1 MEFVCLCQ
9 WDVAA
14 GAGFRK
20 GVLVT
25 SSTTLTD
32 VGAGSFLARF
42 LNGARFAASGI
53 TLTLKSQRLILWS
66 LVPMLVQAAIFAAL
80 VVVGSRFLDDVM
92 TRVAPEQGHWYSFIG
107 SVLYVALVV
116 LLVVASVIAS
126 IFIASVVCD
135 PFYDV
140 LSEATESVLL
150 GREVGL
156 PFSVP
161 LVVRGIVLELGAT
174 LWRLTIFLAVALPLW
189 LIGLTGV
196 GSIIAVPASLAWS
209 WMFVALAFLSRSMAR
224 HYIPG
229 KKRMSALFEQKACAL
244 GFGAVG
250 WVMAYIPL
258 TAPFLVVGA
267 TRMYLAL
274 AAHDRIASNLT
285 PQDKATLRGAA

>member
-1 MEFVCLCQ
+1 M
-9 WDVAA
+9 
-14 GAGFRK
+14 
-20 GVLVT
+20 
-25 SSTTLTD
+25 
-32 VGAGSFLARF
+32 
-42 LNGARFAASGI
+42 
-53 TLTLKSQRLILWS
+53 LWS
-66 LVPMLVQAAIFAAL
+66 IVPMLVQALIFVAL
-80 VVVGSRFLDDVM
+80 LVAGSRYLDDLVN
-92 TRVAPEQGHWYSFIG
+92 RLGPAAGHWYSFIG
-107 SVLYVALVV
+107 AILHVALVV

-126 IFIASVVCD
+126 IFLAGVVCD

-150 GREVGL
+150 GREVGV

-161 LVVRGIVLELGAT
+161 LVVRGILLELGAT
-174 LWRLTIFLAVALPLW
+174 LWRLAIFMAVALPLW

-196 GSIIAVPASLAWS
+196 GSIVAIPLSLAWS

-224 HYIPG
+224 HAIPG

-250 WVMAYIPL
+250 WLMAYLPL

-274 AAHDRIASNLT
+274 AAHDRIPSTLSDA
-285 PQDKATLRGAA
+285 DKRALRGTA